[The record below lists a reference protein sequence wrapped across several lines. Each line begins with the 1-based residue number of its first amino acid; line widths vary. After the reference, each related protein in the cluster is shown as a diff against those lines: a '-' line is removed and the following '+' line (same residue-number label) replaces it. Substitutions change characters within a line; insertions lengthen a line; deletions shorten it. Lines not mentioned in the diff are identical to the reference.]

1 MVGDLALFNEI
12 STSLKDNCG
21 ARWGKRMAKVGQLT
35 EARRLIGVS
44 TPREVKHQD
53 GFRGTWD
60 PGVQPKVDQMIDDMG
75 RSKNFGD
82 SLHEVLDEV
91 GQDRAL
97 VVTGHD
103 KRRRVSSEDELESS
117 GDSNAE
123 LMGMLRGIS
132 SQLTQNSARLD
143 ALEVGVKD
151 LPRTDDERQNTNRG
165 GKSAP
170 PASKADKL
178 SHLLG
183 EWNSSAGAS
192 PPAGASVNTPVS
204 ISGESLV
211 KPNYKWVEGQC
222 LFCYDFASKSGDSIQ
237 DLVASKLNRD
247 TKDGYSLSL
256 DGEKRFTIKAK
267 NLAVEVNTMV
277 ERALCVQRFVAWSHV
292 FNVKNLTTELQRAQF
307 LSYETRILKLS
318 LKFKFK
324 FVVEYDVL
332 FQSRLF
338 DGPTVEDGLS
348 SWSDR
353 PMELYNDVFLAR
365 LYTRIGDNPPSQ
377 WQAHNKDDSGD
388 TSNKI
393 NKEKYPKLKDFDA
406 DGNPLCWN
414 FNRGHCLDKKDKSG
428 NACTREHLC
437 QFCLGDHALKDCDD
451 YNDD

>member
-21 ARWGKRMAKVGQLT
+21 ARWGKRMAKVAQLT

-103 KRRRVSSEDELESS
+103 KWRRVSSEDELESS

-151 LPRTDDERQNTNRG
+151 LPRTDDERQNMNRG

-178 SHLLG
+178 SQLLG

-277 ERALCVQRFVAWSHV
+277 ERALCVQRFVAWFTRVQRQKSD
-292 FNVKNLTTELQRAQF
+292 NRITTG
-307 LSYETRILKLS
+307 S
-318 LKFKFK
+318 
-324 FVVEYDVL
+324 V
-332 FQSRLF
+332 
-338 DGPTVEDGLS
+338 P
-348 SWSDR
+348 
-353 PMELYNDVFLAR
+353 
-365 LYTRIGDNPPSQ
+365 
-377 WQAHNKDDSGD
+377 
-388 TSNKI
+388 
-393 NKEKYPKLKDFDA
+393 
-406 DGNPLCWN
+406 
-414 FNRGHCLDKKDKSG
+414 
-428 NACTREHLC
+428 
-437 QFCLGDHALKDCDD
+437 
-451 YNDD
+451 